1 MIEVLIAEDSQV
13 VREYLQYLLEEDGE
27 VRVVGAVENG
37 REAVEFV
44 RRQQPDVVTM
54 DIHMPVMDGF
64 EATRRIM
71 EEQPVPIVIASAS
84 WDPEEA
90 EKTFQALEVGA
101 VSALEKPRGLGNPEN
116 EKLAREFVETVKL
129 MAEVKVV
136 RRWVKKSSLE
146 EKPEPIEESPER
158 GLVAVELVAI
168 GASTGGPQALQRLVS
183 ELPPNFPVPVL
194 IVQHIAPGFLQGMAS
209 WLSQSCDLPVHIA
222 TQGERLEPGHL
233 YLAPDNFHMG
243 VGQGLRV
250 ELSRAVP
257 EFHLRPSVS
266 YLFRSVAAQL
276 GDRAAGILLTGMGRD
291 GAEEMRQMRD
301 RGAIIMAQDEE
312 SSVVHGMP
320 GEAIKLGE
328 VDYVLPPEE
337 IGRKL
342 ASLVNGR

>member
-1 MIEVLIAEDSQV
+1 MIEVLIVEDSKV

-44 RRQQPDVVTM
+44 RQQRPDVVTM

-64 EATRRIM
+64 EATRMIM
-71 EEQPVPIVIASAS
+71 EEQPVPIVIVSAS
-84 WDPEEA
+84 WDLEEVDKA
-90 EKTFQALEVGA
+90 FRALEVGA
-101 VSALEKPRGLGNPEN
+101 VSALEKPHGLGNPEN
-116 EKLAREFVETVKL
+116 EKLAREFVQTVKL

-136 RRWVKKSSLE
+136 RRWAKKPQPESPK
-146 EKPEPIEESPER
+146 EKPERRSA
-158 GLVAVELVAI
+158 AVELVAI
-168 GASTGGPQALQRLVS
+168 GASTGGPNALHRLLA
-183 ELPPNFPVPVL
+183 ELPKDFPVPIL

-209 WLSQSCDLPVHIA
+209 WLGQSCDLPAHIA
-222 TQGERLEPGHL
+222 TQGERFERGHA

-243 VGQGLRV
+243 IGQGLRV
-250 ELSRAVP
+250 ELSRAVQ
-257 EFHLRPSVS
+257 EYYLRPAVS

-276 GDRAAGILLTGMGRD
+276 GERAVGILLTGMGRD
-291 GAEEMRQMRD
+291 GAEELKKMRD
-301 RGAIIMAQDEE
+301 RGAITMAQDEE

-320 GEAIKLGE
+320 GEAIKLGG

-342 ASLVNGR
+342 ASLVHGG